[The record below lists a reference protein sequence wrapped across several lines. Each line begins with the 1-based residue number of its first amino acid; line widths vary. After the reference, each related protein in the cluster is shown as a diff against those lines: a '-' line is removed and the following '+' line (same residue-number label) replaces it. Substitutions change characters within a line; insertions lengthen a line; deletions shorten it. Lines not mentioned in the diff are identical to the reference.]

1 MKMKKILLLLACTA
15 FSCFAADINLIP
27 DADGAQKFKG
37 WYNPPHAKITA
48 KDGIITIAA
57 NTAPRVNP
65 YQKAQA
71 PIPVKGAAIQNKK
84 FELSFKYRTEK
95 LDGALQVAIRMVS
108 GKSGVYQGPTLR
120 RWDVS
125 KEWKEY
131 KHLFTTR
138 ANTTELCLYIVGFYM
153 KEGEKVEL
161 KDIKLIAK

>member
-1 MKMKKILLLLACTA
+1 MKKFILLLVCSAL
-15 FSCFAADINLIP
+15 SCFAADVNLIP
-27 DADGAQKFKG
+27 DADGAKKFKT

-48 KDGIITIAA
+48 ANGIITITA
-57 NTAPRVNP
+57 NTAPKVNP

-71 PIPVKGAAIQNKK
+71 LIPAKGAAIQNKK

-108 GKSGVYQGPTLR
+108 GKSGVYEGVILK

-131 KHLFTTR
+131 KHVFTTR

-161 KDIKLIAK
+161 KDLKLAAR

>member
-1 MKMKKILLLLACTA
+1 MKKILLLLLACGA

-27 DADGAQKFKG
+27 DADGAQKFKK

-48 KDGIITIAA
+48 ANGIITITA
-57 NTAPRVNP
+57 NTSAKVNP

-71 PIPVKGAAIQNKK
+71 LIPVKGAAIQNKK

-108 GKSGVYQGPTLR
+108 GKSGTYHGVTLK

-131 KHLFTTR
+131 KHVFSTR

>member
-1 MKMKKILLLLACTA
+1 MKKILLLLLACGA

-37 WYNPPHAKITA
+37 WYNPSHAKITA
-48 KDGIITIAA
+48 ANGIITITA
-57 NTAPRVNP
+57 NTAPKVNP

-71 PIPVKGAAIQNKK
+71 LIPVKGGAIQNKK

-108 GKSGVYQGPTLR
+108 GKSGSYHGVTLK

-125 KEWKEY
+125 KEWKEC
-131 KHLFTTR
+131 KVIFTTR
-138 ANTTELCLYIVGFYM
+138 KEAKELYLHIVGRYM
-153 KEGEKVEL
+153 KEGEKVEIKDL
-161 KDIKLIAK
+161 KVIEK